1 MTTVEQRGRSLN
13 RNRIYCLMITILI
26 EKLKKHQIFILKIF
40 NNCINIT
47 NFENVTMQIPRVS
60 VRTSALKNFIEG

>member
-1 MTTVEQRGRSLN
+1 MTTVEQRGPSLN

-60 VRTSALKNFIEG
+60 VSTYALKNFI